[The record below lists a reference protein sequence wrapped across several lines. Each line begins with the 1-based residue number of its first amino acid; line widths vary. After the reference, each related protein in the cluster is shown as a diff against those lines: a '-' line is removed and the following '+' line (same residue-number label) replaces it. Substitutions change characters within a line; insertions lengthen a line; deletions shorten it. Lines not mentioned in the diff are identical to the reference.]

1 MAEIDQE
8 LLTFKAK
15 VEPSLGAMESTVS
28 QITDKLSNLTQASN
42 ATKDAFANC
51 YNSENKSTILAKF
64 DSINKVYS
72 QISSSLQGDMKAI
85 LNSAK
90 TLIAKVD
97 ELITLKQQIDA
108 DLSISGTRKSYSKD
122 ATRAEINEVEAHNKK
137 VEEAEARLKTNQPL
151 FETKKAEAK
160 TLLNKLKGMDA
171 SLSFTTSFA
180 HSIASSVTETIT
192 GRTFEKRYYKASNG
206 YKLEYYIYI
215 PEYGKDVTNLPV
227 HVYLHGSGEAGHGV
241 LRQSLPR
248 MLNKGKDVNGI
259 VICPQSPDGKWN
271 DTKLEDAVVELT
283 SKVVQAYNADPKRI
297 SLSGHSNGA
306 IGGYKVVL
314 RYPDTFSAFVPISGG
329 ARSAIKKNEEKWES
343 LSTTK
348 IWACHGTNDTAV
360 NYSYALEVE
369 KNMAKYGN
377 FKLTSFKKGGHG
389 IQNKVYDGKYE
400 YDGKEWD
407 IMDWCFA
414 QVKETT

>member
-8 LLTFKAK
+8 LLTFKEK
-15 VEPSLGAMESTVS
+15 VEPSLGAMESTIS

-64 DSINKVYS
+64 DSINKVYN

-97 ELITLKQQIDA
+97 ELIALKEQIDA
-108 DLSISGTRKSYSKD
+108 DLRISGTKKSYSKG
-122 ATRAEINEVEAHNKK
+122 ATRAEINEVEAYNKK
-137 VEEAEARLKTNQPL
+137 VDEAEARLKTNQPL

-180 HSIASSVTETIT
+180 TSVASSVTETIT

-206 YKLEYYIYI
+206 YNLEYYIYI

-241 LRQSLPR
+241 LRQSLPK

-259 VICPQSPDGKWN
+259 VICPQSPDGTWSN
-271 DTKLEDAVVELT
+271 NKLEDAVVELT
-283 SKVVQAYNADPKRI
+283 NKVVQAYNADPKRV

-306 IGGYKVVL
+306 IGGYKVVS
-314 RYPDTFSAFVPISGG
+314 RYPDTFSAFVPISG
-329 ARSAIKKNEEKWES
+329 RTKKGVDIWEE

-348 IWACHGTNDTAV
+348 IWAFHGITDRSVEYANAV
-360 NYSYALEVE
+360 NIE
-369 KNMAKYGN
+369 KNMEKYGN
-377 FKLTSFKKGGHG
+377 FKLTSFEEGGHG
-389 IQNKVYDGKYE
+389 IQNKVYEGKYE

-407 IMDWCFA
+407 IMDWCFS
-414 QVKETT
+414 QVKGTT